1 MCKYAVV
8 DLEMCI
14 VPRAIRKGKYH
25 WGRETIQIGAVLLD
39 ENLEIVDEFV
49 TYVSPEF
56 GYIEKKIHKLTGICK
71 EDVATAPNMKEAL
84 RRFVDWLPN
93 DTRAVSWS
101 NNDELQIRHEL
112 EAKDI
117 YVDGLESVLN
127 NWIDCQKTF
136 SEKMHNDRC
145 YKLSEALI
153 ASNIV
158 YEDGAHNGLVDAYNT
173 ALLFAKM
180 EREEELVLNPYYERM
195 VTGKTENSGFTLG
208 SLFAGLDLQ
217 ELALV

>member
-25 WGRETIQIGAVLLD
+25 WGRETIQIGAVLLN
-39 ENLEIVDEFV
+39 EELEIIDEFM
-49 TYVSPEF
+49 TYVSPEY
-56 GYIEKKIHKLTGICK
+56 GYVNTYINKLTGVSK
-71 EDVATAPNMKEAL
+71 SDVATAPDMKAAL
-84 RRFVDWLPN
+84 QRFVDWIPD

-101 NNDELQIRHEL
+101 DNDELQIRHEL
-112 EAKDI
+112 TSKGICVE
-117 YVDGLESVLN
+117 GLERILN

-153 ASNIV
+153 ASNII
-158 YEDGAHNGLVDAYNT
+158 YEEGAHDGLVDAYNT

-195 VTGKTENSGFTLG
+195 ITGETENSGFTLG
-208 SLFAGLDLQ
+208 SLFTGLDLSG
-217 ELALV
+217 LALA